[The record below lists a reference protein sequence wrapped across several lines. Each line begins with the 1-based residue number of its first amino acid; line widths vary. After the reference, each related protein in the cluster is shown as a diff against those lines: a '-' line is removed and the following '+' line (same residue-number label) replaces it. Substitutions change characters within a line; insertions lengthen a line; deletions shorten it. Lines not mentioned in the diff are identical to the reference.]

1 MSELTPRQKE
11 FYDYLVKRVVD
22 LGSTP
27 TLRDIMEEFG
37 LASTN
42 GVRNTLLALVKKGYV
57 TEGRQG
63 KARRFGPVMDRA
75 GLSEM
80 RIPIIGRVAAGAPVL
95 TEESVT
101 GYLNFGGE
109 TSVSSDS
116 FVVVASDN
124 ALCGAGI
131 LTGDHVLIDPLA
143 EWSLNDIV
151 AVRKGGEILL
161 RRLGPNSRLLTVG
174 RTAVELIRKI

>member
-22 LGSTP
+22 SGSTP

-57 TEGRQG
+57 TEDRQG
-63 KARRFGPVMDRA
+63 KARRFSPVMDRA

-80 RIPIIGRVAAGAPVL
+80 RIPIIGRVAAGAPVP
-95 TEESVT
+95 S
-101 GYLNFGGE
+101 
-109 TSVSSDS
+109 
-116 FVVVASDN
+116 
-124 ALCGAGI
+124 
-131 LTGDHVLIDPLA
+131 
-143 EWSLNDIV
+143 
-151 AVRKGGEILL
+151 
-161 RRLGPNSRLLTVG
+161 
-174 RTAVELIRKI
+174 

>member
-1 MSELTPRQKE
+1 MRQ
-11 FYDYLVKRVVD
+11 F
-22 LGSTP
+22 
-27 TLRDIMEEFG
+27 
-37 LASTN
+37 LA
-42 GVRNTLLALVKKGYV
+42 
-57 TEGRQG
+57 
-63 KARRFGPVMDRA
+63 
-75 GLSEM
+75 
-80 RIPIIGRVAAGAPVL
+80 
-95 TEESVT
+95 EESVT
-101 GYLNFGGE
+101 GYLNFGSE

-174 RTAVELIRKI
+174 RMAEEEDRGLRVFEVCGKAVELIRKI